1 MGPDRRSA
9 FAHRASGL
17 RAGGTGEVSVGAGGA
32 EVMRGPEPA
41 VPVHQRVSRVRWGY
55 IHGMIEGTVRRRSVV
70 WRLAAAGALALAV
83 AGGCER
89 KTRDTDIKIISL
101 AEMKT
106 LLDQD
111 PRGERGQIVLV
122 DPRPAASFEAGHIP
136 GARNVQL
143 PQIDTKG
150 SGDPSLSR
158 FRNIVVYGEDPGSA
172 VARGM
177 TKRLMAVGH
186 RGVRLYAGGMREWRS
201 RGYDVQRVER
211 PTPAP
216 GEAAPE

>member
-1 MGPDRRSA
+1 MA
-9 FAHRASGL
+9 AC
-17 RAGGTGEVSVGAGGA
+17 AGV
-32 EVMRGPEPA
+32 
-41 VPVHQRVSRVRWGY
+41 
-55 IHGMIEGTVRRRSVV
+55 
-70 WRLAAAGALALAV
+70 LALSA

-101 AEMKT
+101 AEMKS

-122 DPRPAASFEAGHIP
+122 DPRPAAAYEGGHIP
-136 GARNVQL
+136 GARNIQL
-143 PQIDTKG
+143 PQIDPKG
-150 SGDPSLSR
+150 SGDPSLAR
-158 FRNIVVYGEDPGSA
+158 HRNIVVYGEDPGSA

-201 RGYDVQRVER
+201 RGFDVGTVER
-211 PTPAP
+211 DRA
-216 GEAAPE
+216 AAPAAEGGALP